1 MFKFFLKQVLKLSV
15 IAVALVFGSYCGGDG
30 GGTEISEEVFE
41 GLITGVEV
49 RTLLDIESIE
59 VTDDTGKSLEFHAG
73 GQRFTEFTPSHVR
86 EHMLQGLGVIVTY
99 RGSDDGTLY
108 IVEIRDWTP

>member
-1 MFKFFLKQVLKLSV
+1 MSKFFLKQVLKLFA

-30 GGTEISEEVFE
+30 GGTKDSEAVFE

-49 RTLLDIESIE
+49 RTLLDLESIE
-59 VTDDTGKSLEFHAG
+59 VTDDEGVSLEFQADG
-73 GQRFTEFTPSHVR
+73 RRFMDFTPSHVR

-99 RGSDDGTLY
+99 RRSDDGTLY
-108 IVEIRDWTP
+108 IVTIRDQPP